1 MKKLVIAASIFTLAT
16 VFSFA
21 NTTHEALQNQ
31 VSRAAA
37 LAAANPPQ
45 RPQMSDAAILKIME
59 NKHKGCD
66 YKFAD
71 GHSRLKSDKWRCDT
85 WKFQRTSDGFII
97 TRGPERLEC
106 KLRLDGF
113 YGLYRS
119 DGWTEYPTTVVDK
132 NGNPVNNQ
140 QLLNNYNNR
149 NLKKLNTLKLFD
161 QMNKDMLASILAA
174 YGIYSLDFVSEDKVH
189 TLYGDALDKNVEIK
203 FIKQDNKIVYGT
215 LFVSNDSPDNE
226 GSEIYAFKFSD
237 QTTPNKQ
244 RAKLMIKRVVQNN
257 LDEDFPNTNKNQT
270 VTKGKESKSSRTTA
284 YPLLYPGIRIR
295 SINQVASQYEQ
306 FLAEGVIH
314 ITFTKNGGILYKN
327 QQKVF

>member
-1 MKKLVIAASIFTLAT
+1 
-16 VFSFA
+16 
-21 NTTHEALQNQ
+21 
-31 VSRAAA
+31 
-37 LAAANPPQ
+37 
-45 RPQMSDAAILKIME
+45 
-59 NKHKGCD
+59 
-66 YKFAD
+66 
-71 GHSRLKSDKWRCDT
+71 
-85 WKFQRTSDGFII
+85 
-97 TRGPERLEC
+97 
-106 KLRLDGF
+106 
-113 YGLYRS
+113 
-119 DGWTEYPTTVVDK
+119 
-132 NGNPVNNQ
+132 
-140 QLLNNYNNR
+140 
-149 NLKKLNTLKLFD
+149 
-161 QMNKDMLASILAA
+161 MNKDMLASILAA

-189 TLYGDALDKNVEIK
+189 TLYGDALDKKIEIK

-215 LFVSNDSPDNE
+215 LFVSNNSTDNE